1 MKRFFAVMLTVL
13 AAAAFAAETA
23 VELKKNII
31 LGWGSQTYYKSAPK
45 VTVADGVAK
54 VEVSETV
61 EGAKP
66 SRYQFGVLCKQT
78 FKAGTAYTFTFTL
91 KSNKAVTGGDVNFQL
106 SGKPYT
112 IFKRIPLKLNAD
124 EAKTFTLTYTPKEDI
139 TAPTRTPGLHFVMEA
154 GQTVELSDVKIAE
167 AAAE

>member
-1 MKRFFAVMLTVL
+1 MKKILTIALAVL

-23 VELKKNII
+23 VELKRNII
-31 LGWGSQTYYKSAPK
+31 LGWGPDSYYKPAPK
-45 VTVADGVAK
+45 VTVADGAAK
-54 VEVSETV
+54 VEVGATV

-66 SRYQFGVLCKQT
+66 NRYQFGVLCKQT
-78 FKAGTAYTFTFTL
+78 FKAGVNYTITFTL

-124 EAKTFTLTYTPKEDI
+124 EAKTFTVAFTPKADI
-139 TAPTRTPGLHFVMEA
+139 TAPTRTPGLHLVMEA
-154 GQTVELSDVKIAE
+154 GQTLELTDVKIAE
-167 AAAE
+167 AEAK

>member
-1 MKRFFAVMLTVL
+1 MKNILTICLAML
-13 AAAAFAAETA
+13 AAAAFAAETP

-31 LGWGSQTYYKSAPK
+31 LGWGSPTYYKPAPK

-54 VEVSETV
+54 VEVGETV
-61 EGAKP
+61 EGAKS

-78 FKAGTAYTFTFTL
+78 FKAGVNYTFTFTL

-124 EAKTFTLTYTPKEDI
+124 EAKTFTLAFTPKEDI
-139 TAPTRTPGLHFVMEA
+139 TAPTRTPGLHLVMEA
-154 GQTVELSDVKIAE
+154 GQTLELSDVKIAE